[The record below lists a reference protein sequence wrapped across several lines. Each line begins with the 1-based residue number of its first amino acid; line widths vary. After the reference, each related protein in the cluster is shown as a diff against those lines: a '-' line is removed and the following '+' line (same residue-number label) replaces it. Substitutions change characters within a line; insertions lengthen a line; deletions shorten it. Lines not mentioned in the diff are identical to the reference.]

1 VVTTTNGAIIQI
13 RHLTIHYGSVCAL
26 SDVSLTV
33 QEGSFTLISGPSG
46 CGKSTLALCLGGLIP
61 HVSSA
66 RVTGQAWVNHL
77 DTRAHPSGELARH
90 VGLVF
95 QNPATQL
102 FNATVDEEVAFAPR
116 NLGLP
121 SEEIAAR
128 VALALDATGITHL
141 RGRDVRTLSTGEQQ
155 RVAIAS
161 VLALRPRVLILDEPT
176 ANLDW
181 RGTEQ
186 VLSTLV
192 RLQRGEGLTVVV
204 IEHRLQALSKLAD
217 RVLLMH
223 EGRIEADGRPE
234 EVFANKA
241 RLAALGLR
249 YPWHDAGCDVQTR
262 TSEGSAP
269 PPDGLRP
276 LVALHRLEAGYGRRS
291 VFRDLDLSLYPGEF
305 VALVGDNG
313 AGKSTVARVLA
324 GILRPQRG
332 QIIWEPALRHLPPG
346 RRVGLLFQNPLHQL
360 VCDQVEEEVSFGPRN
375 YGQDTD
381 SGIEAVLEAADL
393 TAIRHRRPQALST
406 GQQQRTALAATL
418 ALSPRLLILDEPT
431 MGQDWG
437 HLSRLMDFLT
447 HLNRNGQAILLIT
460 HDYKLICRYAR
471 RIVRL
476 HDGRL
481 FAQTSEVLETSEVST
496 HNWRNKRGQRENN
509 GISQVHRA

>member
-1 VVTTTNGAIIQI
+1 MTTTPDGAILQI
-13 RHLTIHYGSVCAL
+13 RDLTVHYGSLCAL
-26 SDVSLTV
+26 SGVSLDI
-33 QEGSFTLISGPSG
+33 EAGSFTLISGPSG

-66 RVTGQAWVNHL
+66 RVTGQVQVNGL
-77 DTRAHPSGELARH
+77 DTGDHSLAELARH
-90 VGLVF
+90 IGLVF

-128 VALALDATGITHL
+128 VTFALEATGIAHL

-161 VLALRPRVLILDEPT
+161 VLALRPGVLVLDEPT

-181 RGTEQ
+181 QGTEQ

-192 RLQRGEGLTVVV
+192 RLQRKEGLTVVV
-204 IEHRLQALSKLAD
+204 IEHRLQALSGLAD

-223 EGRIEADGRPE
+223 GGRIVADGPPA
-234 EVFANKA
+234 EVFADKA
-241 RLAALGLR
+241 RLDALGLR
-249 YPWHDAGCDVQTR
+249 YPWPDA
-262 TSEGSAP
+262 EGNIQMRVAERSTP
-269 PPDGLRP
+269 LPDGFRP
-276 LVALHRLEAGYGRRS
+276 LVTLSGLEAGYGRHR
-291 VFRDLDLSLYPGEF
+291 VLHDLDLSLYPGEL

-332 QIIWEPALRHLPPG
+332 QVIWDPALRRLPPG

-360 VCDQVEEEVSFGPRN
+360 VCDEVEEEVSFGPRN
-375 YGQDTD
+375 YGQATD
-381 SGIEAVLEAADL
+381 DGIEAVLETADL
-393 TAIRHRRPQALST
+393 TAIRHRRPQALSA

-437 HLSRLMDFLT
+437 HLSRLMDFLVN
-447 HLNRNGQAILLIT
+447 LNRDGQAILLIT
-460 HDYKLICRYAR
+460 HDYKLVCRYAK

-476 HDGRL
+476 HEGRVM
-481 FAQTSEVLETSEVST
+481 AD
-496 HNWRNKRGQRENN
+496 EN
-509 GISQVHRA
+509 VKT

>member
-1 VVTTTNGAIIQI
+1 VTTSPAGAIIQI
-13 RHLTIHYGSVCAL
+13 RHLTVHYGSTCAL
-26 SDVSLTV
+26 TGISLDV
-33 QEGSFTLISGPSG
+33 EAGSFVLVSGPSG
-46 CGKSTLALCLGGLIP
+46 CGKSTLALCLAGLVP

-66 RVTGQAWVNHL
+66 RMRGQVRVNGL
-77 DTRAHPSGELARH
+77 DAGAHPPAELARH

-121 SEEIAAR
+121 AEEIAAR
-128 VALALDATGITHL
+128 VAFALNATGIACL
-141 RGRDVRTLSTGEQQ
+141 RGRAVHALSAGEQQ

-161 VLALRPRVLILDEPT
+161 VLALRPRVLVLDEPT

-186 VLSTLV
+186 VLSTLA
-192 RLQRGEGLTVVV
+192 RLQREEGLTVVV
-204 IEHRLQALSKLAD
+204 IEHRLQALSRLAD
-217 RVLLMH
+217 RVLLMR
-223 EGRIEADGRPE
+223 EGRIAADGRPA
-234 EVFANKA
+234 EVFADKA

-249 YPWHDAGCDVQTR
+249 YPWHDAGRDVRAR
-262 TSEGSAP
+262 TSGGGPLSPLSSLP
-269 PPDGLRP
+269 PSGARP
-276 LVALHRLEAGYGRRS
+276 LVALRGLEAGYGRRR
-291 VFRDLDLSLYPGEF
+291 VLHGIDLALYPGEF

-313 AGKSTVARVLA
+313 VGKSTVARVLA

-332 QIIWEPALRHLPPG
+332 RVVWDRPLRRLPPG

-360 VCDQVEEEVSFGPRN
+360 VCDEVEEEVGFGPRN
-375 YGQDTD
+375 YGQAVGD
-381 SGIEAVLEAADL
+381 SIEAVLEAADL
-393 TAIRHRRPQALST
+393 TAIRHRRPQALSA

-460 HDYKLICRYAR
+460 HDYKLICRYAS
-471 RIVRL
+471 RIIWL
-476 HDGRL
+476 HEGRVLADGMAIKPDPL
-481 FAQTSEVLETSEVST
+481 
-496 HNWRNKRGQRENN
+496 
-509 GISQVHRA
+509 

>member
-1 VVTTTNGAIIQI
+1 MTASPAGAIIQI
-13 RHLTIHYGSVCAL
+13 RHLTVHYGSTRAL
-26 SDVSLTV
+26 TGVSLDV
-33 QEGSFTLISGPSG
+33 EAGSFVLVSGPSG
-46 CGKSTLALCLGGLIP
+46 CGKSTLALCLAGLVP

-66 RVTGQAWVNHL
+66 RMRGQVRVDGL
-77 DTRAHPSGELARH
+77 DTSTHLPAELARH

-121 SEEIAAR
+121 AEEIAAR
-128 VALALDATGITHL
+128 VAFALDATGIAHL
-141 RGRDVRTLSTGEQQ
+141 RGRAVRALSTGEQQ
-155 RVAIAS
+155 RVSIAS
-161 VLALRPRVLILDEPT
+161 VLALRPRVLVLDEPT

-186 VLSTLV
+186 VLSTLA
-192 RLQRGEGLTVVV
+192 RLQREEGLTVVI

-217 RVLLMH
+217 RVLLMR
-223 EGRIEADGRPE
+223 EGRIVADGRPA
-234 EVFANKA
+234 EVFADKA

-249 YPWHDAGCDVQTR
+249 YPWHDAGRDVRAR
-262 TSEGSAP
+262 TSEGGTLP
-269 PPDGLRP
+269 PLPPNGARP
-276 LVALHRLEAGYGRRS
+276 LVALCGLEAGYGRRR
-291 VFRDLDLSLYPGEF
+291 VLHGIDLALYPGEF

-313 AGKSTVARVLA
+313 VGKSTVARVLA

-332 QIIWEPALRHLPPG
+332 RVVWDRPLRRLSSG

-360 VCDQVEEEVSFGPRN
+360 VCDEVEEEVSFGPRN
-375 YGQDTD
+375 YGEAAGD
-381 SGIEAVLEAADL
+381 GIEAVLEAADL
-393 TAIRHRRPQALST
+393 TAIRHRRPQALSA

-471 RIVRL
+471 RIVWL
-476 HDGRL
+476 HEGRVLADGIAVKSGPL
-481 FAQTSEVLETSEVST
+481 
-496 HNWRNKRGQRENN
+496 
-509 GISQVHRA
+509 